1 MQTIQIKKKLTHQRH
16 QLLIKYTVYSKKNC
30 SYCVRAI
37 ALLEAKNMSYVVK
50 KIDEEI
56 EFFKEMQQN
65 APSMKTLPVIFKN
78 EELIGGYHE
87 LYESLQINE

>member
-1 MQTIQIKKKLTHQRH
+1 MTHQRH

-37 ALLEAKNMSYVVK
+37 ALLEAKNMPYEVK

-56 EFFKEMQQN
+56 DLFKEMQLN

-87 LYESLQINE
+87 LYKSLQINE

>member
-1 MQTIQIKKKLTHQRH
+1 MTHQRH

-37 ALLEAKNMSYVVK
+37 ALLEAKNMPYEVK

-56 EFFKEMQQN
+56 ELFKEMQLK
-65 APSMKTLPVIFKN
+65 APSMRTLPVIFKN
-78 EELIGGYHE
+78 EVLIGGYHE
-87 LYESLQINE
+87 LYKSFQINE

>member
-1 MQTIQIKKKLTHQRH
+1 
-16 QLLIKYTVYSKKNC
+16 
-30 SYCVRAI
+30 
-37 ALLEAKNMSYVVK
+37 MSYVVK

-56 EFFKEMQQN
+56 EFFKEMQLN

>member
-1 MQTIQIKKKLTHQRH
+1 MP
-16 QLLIKYTVYSKKNC
+16 Y
-30 SYCVRAI
+30 
-37 ALLEAKNMSYVVK
+37 EVK

-56 EFFKEMQQN
+56 ELFKEMQLN

-87 LYESLQINE
+87 LYKSLQINE

>member
-16 QLLIKYTVYSKKNC
+16 QLLIKYTLYSKKNC

-56 EFFKEMQQN
+56 EFFKEMQLN

>member
-1 MQTIQIKKKLTHQRH
+1 MP
-16 QLLIKYTVYSKKNC
+16 Y
-30 SYCVRAI
+30 
-37 ALLEAKNMSYVVK
+37 EVK

-56 EFFKEMQQN
+56 DLFKEMQLN

-87 LYESLQINE
+87 LYKSFQINE